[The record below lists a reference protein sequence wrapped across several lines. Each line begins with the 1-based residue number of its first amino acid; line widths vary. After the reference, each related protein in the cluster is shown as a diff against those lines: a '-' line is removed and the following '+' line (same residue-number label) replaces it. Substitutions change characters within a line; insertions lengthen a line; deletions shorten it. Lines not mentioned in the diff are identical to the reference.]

1 MIIFTV
7 SEPGSRANRWGS
19 LCILK
24 KRQHKIIKKKVCL
37 ICWRLSY
44 FGYPCKTP
52 LRQTSYTGQ
61 INQQEFP
68 WNSSLFK
75 YFHSWAFCSPVPLF
89 TESPLWWTFWK
100 KQTNKQTSGCNA
112 RKHWQWPETR
122 MFGKGGGVSSWPCLQ
137 HKLPMNTNNQID
149 RKTWGCYLKN
159 DCYEF
164 ISSSGV
170 KSFWSNTI
178 IHFWLYTDIN
188 IYGQAVHWKLTRQT
202 TCLVS
207 LKCHQ
212 LFNVLCSCT
221 LQLKWFTISTT

>member
-1 MIIFTV
+1 M
-7 SEPGSRANRWGS
+7 
-19 LCILK
+19 
-24 KRQHKIIKKKVCL
+24 

-68 WNSSLFK
+68 WNSSFCLNISIHGLFALL
-75 YFHSWAFCSPVPLF
+75 FRSLLSHHSDGPS
-89 TESPLWWTFWK
+89 EK
-100 KQTNKQTSGCNA
+100 NKQTNKQTSGCNA
-112 RKHWQWPETR
+112 RKHWQWPETQ

-137 HKLPMNTNNQID
+137 HKLPMNTSNQIS

-170 KSFWSNTI
+170 KSFWSNTM

-188 IYGQAVHWKLTRQT
+188 IYGQAVHWKLTHQT

-221 LQLKWFTISTT
+221 LQLKWFTISST

>member
-1 MIIFTV
+1 MGFLLSCSALYWVTTV
-7 SEPGSRANRWGS
+7 MD
-19 LCILK
+19 LLK
-24 KRQHKIIKKKVCL
+24 K
-37 ICWRLSY
+37 
-44 FGYPCKTP
+44 
-52 LRQTSYTGQ
+52 
-61 INQQEFP
+61 
-68 WNSSLFK
+68 
-75 YFHSWAFCSPVPLF
+75 
-89 TESPLWWTFWK
+89 
-100 KQTNKQTSGCNA
+100 TNKQTSGCNA

-122 MFGKGGGVSSWPCLQ
+122 MFGKGRGVSSWPCLQ
-137 HKLPMNTNNQID
+137 HKLPMNTNNQIG

-170 KSFWSNTI
+170 KSFWSNTM

-212 LFNVLCSCT
+212 LFNVLCSLSDLRSAPHSKANLT
-221 LQLKWFTISTT
+221 LG